1 MSLRDDL
8 KNVSDTA
15 IEQLSARF
23 HDLPRP
29 LLAAIGAGD
38 IAVERLAALRE
49 SLTGSLPSGGTPSGD
64 DVKAFASDLPARAQ
78 QVAGEVA
85 QNLEQFASSAPAKA
99 QKLISELPDKAAE
112 FADSLSPENV
122 RGTVEAYTQMVAMI
136 YDNLAERGGKAVA
149 KVRPDAASGSAP
161 SAPARA
167 SAKASP
173 TSETR
178 TSGATRSTVRSAAGA
193 KTSGASRTAGS
204 TTRKASGTASGG
216 SAAAGRASTAKP
228 TGRKAT
234 GTKVSGSAAGRST
247 TRRATGARPKGDSKA

>member
-8 KNVSDTA
+8 KSVSDTA

-49 SLTGSLPSGGTPSGD
+49 SLTGSRSTGGTPSGD
-64 DVKAFASDLPARAQ
+64 DVKAFAADLPARAQ

-99 QKLISELPDKAAE
+99 QKLISELPDKASE

-122 RGTVEAYTQMVAMI
+122 RSTVEAYTQMVAMI

-149 KVRPDAASGSAP
+149 KTRPSGSAT
-161 SAPARA
+161 SAPVRTA
-167 SAKASP
+167 AKTSP

-193 KTSGASRTAGS
+193 KTPGAGRKATG
-204 TTRKASGTASGG
+204 TTRKVSGDAAGG
-216 SAAAGRASTAKP
+216 SATAGRASTAKA
-228 TGRKAT
+228 TGRKSSGARA
-234 GTKVSGSAAGRST
+234 SGSAAGRST
-247 TRRATGARPKGDSKA
+247 TRRATGGRPEGGPTA

>member
-8 KNVSDTA
+8 KNVSDAA

-49 SLTGSLPSGGTPSGD
+49 SLTGSLPTGRTPGGD

-85 QNLEQFASSAPAKA
+85 QSLEQFASSAPAKA
-99 QKLISELPDKAAE
+99 QKLISELPDKASE

-149 KVRPDAASGSAP
+149 KARPDAAAGSTT
-161 SAPARA
+161 SAPARV

-193 KTSGASRTAGS
+193 KTPGASRTAGS
-204 TTRKASGTASGG
+204 TTRKASGG
-216 SAAAGRASTAKP
+216 SAASGRASTGQT
-228 TGRKAT
+228 TGRKTSGAK
-234 GTKVSGSAAGRST
+234 GSGSAAGRST
-247 TRRATGARPKGDSKA
+247 TRRTGSARPQDDSKA